1 MKPRN
6 LDERLLDYA
15 ARIIKLVE
23 ALPKTMAGRRMGD
36 QLLRCGT
43 GGGANYAE
51 AQGAESR
58 DDFVHK
64 LQIALKEVR
73 ESNYWLRLINRA
85 AMLPSDRLDGI
96 IDESQQIRAILSKSV
111 ATAKGKAKEP

>member
-1 MKPRN
+1 MKPRD

-15 ARIIKLVE
+15 AR
-23 ALPKTMAGRRMGD
+23 T
-36 QLLRCGT
+36 
-43 GGGANYAE
+43 
-51 AQGAESR
+51 ESR

-73 ESNYWLRLINRA
+73 ESNYWLRLIDRSG
-85 AMLPSDRLDGI
+85 MLPSSKLGDI